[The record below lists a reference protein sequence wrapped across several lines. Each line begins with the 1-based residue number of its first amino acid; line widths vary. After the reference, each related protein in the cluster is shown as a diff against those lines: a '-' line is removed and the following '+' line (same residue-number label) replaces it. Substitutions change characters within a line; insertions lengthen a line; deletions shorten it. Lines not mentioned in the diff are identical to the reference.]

1 MPEKL
6 GDSYAFLIVL
16 SLLLT
21 VICLLVGFYANIET
35 VKAMGVTYAIMTI
48 TGLIMLVS
56 GKIEP
61 GQNHLFAYAI
71 ALSSMAV
78 VAFLSAFFMGTFR
91 IMGILEVTKWPT
103 ELAEQPAII
112 VGIGSLA
119 LSLSITPQLLTTFL
133 LQVPTGTG
141 EESFFRVFL
150 INVLEPFMGTSLAR
164 IASAVSFGIMHYLA
178 YQMQPAAIVTA
189 TLAGYVLAY
198 VYTETRSATAVCLAH
213 ITWNILSLVGASI
226 IGGI

>member
-1 MPEKL
+1 LPEE
-6 GDSYAFLIVL
+6 GYAYAFLLVL

-35 VKAMGVTYAIMTI
+35 VKAMGITYALMTVV
-48 TGLIMLVS
+48 GLIMLTS
-56 GKIEP
+56 GRMAH

-71 ALSSMAV
+71 SMISLAV
-78 VAFLSAFFMGTFR
+78 IAVLASFFTRTFR
-91 IMGILEVTKWPT
+91 IIGILEVTKWPT
-103 ELAEQPAII
+103 ELVEQPSII

-119 LSLSITPQLLTTFL
+119 LSLSITPQLLTTLL

-150 INVLEPFMGTSLAR
+150 INVLEPMMGTAFAR
-164 IASAVSFGIMHYLA
+164 VASAISFGIMHYLA
-178 YQMQPAAIVTA
+178 YQMQPAAIITA
-189 TLAGYVLAY
+189 TLAGYALAY

-213 ITWNILSLVGASI
+213 ITWNIISLVGASI
-226 IGGI
+226 IGGV